1 MKEALIYVGG
11 EIDPAGVFP
20 RPGADTLTIAADSG
34 YRTAQTLGVT
44 PKILLGDFDS
54 LPDVPQTADFPYVF
68 PDKNRVLLYFCSSV
82 LKPSETI
89 LD

>member
-1 MKEALIYVGG
+1 MERLIVAACLKNFADGAQPACVNMPNPAL
-11 EIDPAGVFP
+11 DFHRRFAGHAHP
-20 RPGADTLTIAADSG
+20 EQLHLPHRL
-34 YRTAQTLGVT
+34 R
-44 PKILLGDFDS
+44 

-89 LD
+89 LY